1 MDANFSNCLAVTLGY
16 EGGWSDH
23 PSDPGGATMKGIT
36 LATYRRFKPGA
47 TKTDLRNISNE
58 TVAKIYRT
66 DYWDKVGGDRLAA
79 GVDLATFDAGVNSGP
94 GRARQWLM
102 AAIGGPDHYT
112 VKRVCAKRLG
122 FMRSLAIWNTFG
134 NGWSRRVAGIEA
146 KGVAWALAQ
155 STDPARARAQLT
167 KEANAAS
174 ATSKKQTAGASA
186 AGTATTAGGSDALF
200 NPDHVDQIAGWV
212 LGGLL
217 SAGALVAAVLIVR
230 AIIHRQRAAAYAA
243 EAERIMS

>member
-1 MDANFSNCLAVTLGY
+1 MLENFQNCLAVTLGY

>member
-1 MDANFSNCLAVTLGY
+1 MLENFQNCLAVTLGY

-47 TKTDLRNISNE
+47 TKTDLRNIPNGN
-58 TVAKIYRT
+58 VAKIYRT

-134 NGWSRRVAGIEA
+134 KGWSTRVAGIEA

-217 SAGALVAAVLIVR
+217 AAGALVAAVLIVR
-230 AIIHRQRAAAYAA
+230 AIIHRQRAAAYAV

>member
-1 MDANFSNCLAVTLGY
+1 MLENFQNCLAVTLGY

-146 KGVAWALAQ
+146 KGSPGRWRNPPILPE
-155 STDPARARAQLT
+155 PAR
-167 KEANAAS
+167 S
-174 ATSKKQTAGASA
+174 
-186 AGTATTAGGSDALF
+186 
-200 NPDHVDQIAGWV
+200 
-212 LGGLL
+212 
-217 SAGALVAAVLIVR
+217 
-230 AIIHRQRAAAYAA
+230 
-243 EAERIMS
+243 

>member
-1 MDANFSNCLAVTLGY
+1 MLENFQNCLAVTLGY

-230 AIIHRQRAAAYAA
+230 AIIHRQRAAAYAV

>member
-1 MDANFSNCLAVTLGY
+1 MLENFQNCLAVTLGY

-94 GRARQWLM
+94 ARAMQWLM
-102 AAIGGPDHYT
+102 ASIGGPDHET
-112 VKRVCAKRLG
+112 VKKLCAKRLG

-134 NGWSRRVAGIEA
+134 KGWSRRVAGIEA